1 MNYIGQYMNFRAQMA
16 NVDFSNSPLQV
27 NLEIGLIGDDN
38 LYFDRQ
44 CKSRQF
50 GSFQI
55 STSDFP
61 NC

>member
-1 MNYIGQYMNFRAQMA
+1 MA